1 MNEKIEIDANPYI
14 MEDCSQAYKD
24 GDVKKARN
32 MQKAFI
38 KAIKES
44 GQDHCPCKEACQ
56 HHGRCEEC
64 VLLHRAGMDHVPL
77 CFRNLIN
84 EKLRVVSSRTEH
96 SLKEIL

>member
-38 KAIKES
+38 KAIRKAVKTIALVRRHANTTA
-44 GQDHCPCKEACQ
+44 DVRNAYFCIAPAWIMF
-56 HHGRCEEC
+56 RC
-64 VLLHRAGMDHVPL
+64 
-77 CFRNLIN
+77 
-84 EKLRVVSSRTEH
+84 VS
-96 SLKEIL
+96 EI